1 MLSYEKCILL
11 PSLNALKQK
20 GCSITGCV
28 SSGFFFFLFE
38 KLQWMGMGSLV
49 SFWFSG
55 PPVQS

>member
-1 MLSYEKCILL
+1 MLSYENCILL

-28 SSGFFFFLFE
+28 SSGFFFFFFFE
-38 KLQWMGMGSLV
+38 KLQWMGSLV